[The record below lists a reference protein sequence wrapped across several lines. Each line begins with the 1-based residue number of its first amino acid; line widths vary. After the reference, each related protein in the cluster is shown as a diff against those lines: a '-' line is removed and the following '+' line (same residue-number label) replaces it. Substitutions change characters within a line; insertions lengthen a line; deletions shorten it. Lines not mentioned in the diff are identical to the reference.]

1 MGPYNLLA
9 DQIMISGTTALGYP
23 QVPRSKLGG
32 VIFLVSIMGPSEKG
46 VPYARG
52 CLPWCTMGDAHNSFC
67 VKILTSF
74 GLPTGLIETSFL
86 AF

>member
-1 MGPYNLLA
+1 VGPYNLLA

-46 VPYARG
+46 VCPLRSWVPPVVHHG
-52 CLPWCTMGDAHNSFC
+52 
-67 VKILTSF
+67 
-74 GLPTGLIETSFL
+74 
-86 AF
+86 